1 MCGRFVQKRKSV
13 DLTRLFRLTKIT
25 EAAKAWK
32 ARYNLSPTQNALV
45 IRGMPDTERELTV
58 MRWGADSPLVK
69 EPGEYSTFNAR
80 AETLDTKTTFRSAF
94 RHHREIIPSWKSTH
108 RIYQGIRKTQCRN
121 DHLSFLFFVF

>member
-13 DLTRLFRLTKIT
+13 ELTRLFRLTKIT

-58 MRWGADSPLVK
+58 MRWGLIPHWSK
-69 EPGEYSTFNAR
+69 ESGGYSTFNAR
-80 AETLDTKTTFRSAF
+80 AETLNSKPAFRSSF
-94 RHHREIIPSWKSTH
+94 RHHRAIIPADGFLNGRPQDRPKSP
-108 RIYQGIRKTQCRN
+108 C
-121 DHLSFLFFVF
+121 SFTDQAMIPWP